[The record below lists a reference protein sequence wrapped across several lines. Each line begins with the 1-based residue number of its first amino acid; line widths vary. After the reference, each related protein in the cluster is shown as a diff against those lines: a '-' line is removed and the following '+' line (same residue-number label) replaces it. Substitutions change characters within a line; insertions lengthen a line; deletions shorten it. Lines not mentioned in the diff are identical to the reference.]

1 MRLRQLRLVRREYV
15 LMVGWQTPPPPV
27 GVTGVTGGAAAAAV
41 TVVGAAA
48 AVAAAVVDASVG
60 VVATLV
66 VETAGVQWA
75 LLEGE
80 GGAKPPPPL
89 RCTPRK

>member
-1 MRLRQLRLVRREYV
+1 M
-15 LMVGWQTPPPPV
+15 LMVGWQAPPP
-27 GVTGVTGGAAAAAV
+27 GVTGVTAPAV
-41 TVVGAAA
+41 TVV

-60 VVATLV
+60 VAATLV
-66 VETAGVQWA
+66 VDTVGVQWA
-75 LLEGE
+75 LPEGG

>member
-1 MRLRQLRLVRREYV
+1 
-15 LMVGWQTPPPPV
+15 MVGWQTPPPPV
-27 GVTGVTGGAAAAAV
+27 GVTGVTGGAAAVVA
-41 TVVGAAA
+41 TVVG
-48 AVAAAVVDASVG
+48 VAAAVVDASVG
-60 VVATLV
+60 VAATLV

>member
-1 MRLRQLRLVRREYV
+1 
-15 LMVGWQTPPPPV
+15 MVGWQTPPPPV
-27 GVTGVTGGAAAAAV
+27 GVTGVTGGAA
-41 TVVGAAA
+41 
-48 AVAAAVVDASVG
+48 VVDAPVG
-60 VVATLV
+60 VAATLV
-66 VETAGVQWA
+66 VETAILQWA

>member
-1 MRLRQLRLVRREYV
+1 M

-27 GVTGVTGGAAAAAV
+27 GVTGVTGGAAAVVV
-41 TVVGAAA
+41 TVV
-48 AVAAAVVDASVG
+48 AVAVAAVVDASVA
-60 VVATLV
+60 VAATLV

>member
-15 LMVGWQTPPPPV
+15 LMVGWQTPPPP
-27 GVTGVTGGAAAAAV
+27 GVTGVTGGAAAVVA
-41 TVVGAAA
+41 TVVG
-48 AVAAAVVDASVG
+48 VAAAVVDASVG
-60 VVATLV
+60 VAATLV
-66 VETAGVQWA
+66 VETAILQWG